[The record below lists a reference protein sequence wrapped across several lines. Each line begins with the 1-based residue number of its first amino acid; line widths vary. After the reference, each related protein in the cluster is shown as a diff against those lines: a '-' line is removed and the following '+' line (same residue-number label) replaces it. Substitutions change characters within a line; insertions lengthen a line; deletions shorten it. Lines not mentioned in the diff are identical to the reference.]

1 MSYFRELLANWRA
14 VLGATMGLAAGFSA
28 ANYVTSI
35 MAPHMI
41 AEFGWSR
48 AEFASVGSL
57 ALVMLP
63 FLPIA
68 GRLSDVLGV
77 RRTALIAVIAMP
89 LAYIALSAQS
99 GDIRIYIALFIIQS
113 VVCITST
120 ATVLTRIVVQY
131 VVKARGLALAIA
143 ASGPA
148 LTGTFLAP
156 LLNNYVDAHGWRQ
169 GYVVAAVFAA
179 VLGGFALLILP
190 PERKPTADVTIT
202 RPRRAKEDYPVIFKT
217 PAFWFMGGALLLCNL
232 PIVIALTQLNLILV
246 EKGASAAQISVLISA
261 FAGGTLVGR
270 FICGVALDRFAA
282 QIVAAIGMGLP
293 CIGLFLLASSLHTP
307 VLLGVSVLLI
317 GLAFGAE
324 GDLMGYL
331 VVRIFG
337 VRIYSSVLGLMT
349 AITSL
354 SASLGALLVGLT
366 LSMTGNYSLFLSI
379 SGATVLIGSFLFL
392 LLKKPLQTE
401 HAERLRESV

>member
-1 MSYFRELLANWRA
+1 
-14 VLGATMGLAAGFSA
+14 
-28 ANYVTSI
+28 
-35 MAPHMI
+35 
-41 AEFGWSR
+41 
-48 AEFASVGSL
+48 
-57 ALVMLP
+57 
-63 FLPIA
+63 
-68 GRLSDVLGV
+68 
-77 RRTALIAVIAMP
+77 
-89 LAYIALSAQS
+89 
-99 GDIRIYIALFIIQS
+99 
-113 VVCITST
+113 
-120 ATVLTRIVVQY
+120 
-131 VVKARGLALAIA
+131 
-143 ASGPA
+143 
-148 LTGTFLAP
+148 
-156 LLNNYVDAHGWRQ
+156 
-169 GYVVAAVFAA
+169 

-270 FICGVALDRFAA
+270 LICGVALDRFAA

-293 CIGLFLLASSLHTP
+293 CIGLFLLASSLHAP

-379 SGATVLIGSFLFL
+379 SGATVLIGSFFILAVEKAVASRARRAVARECVAASIFLFADVANGWL
-392 LLKKPLQTE
+392 S
-401 HAERLRESV
+401 HERLS